1 MFYRAN
7 PRLFHIRL
15 VASLL
20 LLIGSDIAM
29 VYYAVSDVL
38 EAGKPGMMVIITLA
52 GGLRGDLLIDSKVM
66 FAFEFTILLIT
77 ALSMAGRYGLIM
89 SEKFIV
95 HKQVNARRLAREA
108 EGAVAAAA
116 QGPGREP
123 TIQAEAQEDE
133 ESELVWEE
141 KGTWMFYLELGTGM
155 FYGKYLDKNNPN
167 TA

>member
-1 MFYRAN
+1 MFHRAN

-38 EAGKPGMMVIITLA
+38 EAGKPGMMVMITLVTNSEA
-52 GGLRGDLLIDSKVM
+52 TLLINLKVM

-77 ALSMAGRYGLIM
+77 ALSTAGRYGLIM

-95 HKQVNARRLAREA
+95 HKQTNARRLAREA
-108 EGAVAAAA
+108 ERAAAAAA
-116 QGPGREP
+116 QDLGGGEP
-123 TIQAEAQEDE
+123 TIQAEANEEDE
-133 ESELVWEE
+133 EPELVWEE

-155 FYGKYLDKNNPN
+155 LCGKYFW
-167 TA
+167 